1 VLNFYYC
8 FIGASSPAP
17 PASSASSGFSDDD
30 SLHCD
35 LGHGMSM
42 GQFVESVRSR
52 GRVGL
57 VQDYTEIRTRP
68 PDGSFNHARYKKT
81 FYNRLLYERYAAL
94 C

>member
-1 VLNFYYC
+1 MTLHDYL
-8 FIGASSPAP
+8 IGASSPAP

-35 LGHGMSM
+35 LGHGMSL

-57 VQDYTEIRTRP
+57 VQDYAEIRARP
-68 PDGSFNHARYKKT
+68 PDGSFNHARYGEIL
-81 FYNRLLYERYAAL
+81 FNRIQ
-94 C
+94 